1 MMSLS
6 SMRGLRTSDP
16 QSPTLSFYKVSC
28 PGTYVS
34 SLISSILTSQIFRKQ
49 FWGALSE
56 LYHTTLWE
64 MLYLKMSWFVS
75 LLYKQEFFYY
85 FMWMSPWRIGSMQVS
100 HTEGPWFQSRSS
112 SFLNFFF
119 FRNIFFS
126 TFHIKISVQNV
137 FYMNLKEKTRD
148 LCRRK
153 ILQKK
158 KNELD
163 RDWNQGP
170 SACETCMLPLRHGD
184 IHIK

>member
-1 MMSLS
+1 M
-6 SMRGLRTSDP
+6 
-16 QSPTLSFYKVSC
+16 
-28 PGTYVS
+28 
-34 SLISSILTSQIFRKQ
+34 TSQAFRIQ
-49 FWGALSE
+49 ICGAIEQLNPMV
-56 LYHTTLWE
+56 LWD
-64 MLYLKMSWFVS
+64 MLYLKMSRFLS
-75 LLYKQEFFYY
+75 LLYKQEIFYY
-85 FMWMSPWRIGSMQVS
+85 FMWMSPWRSGSMQVS

-112 SFLNFFF
+112 SFLKFFF

-148 LCRRK
+148 LCRKK

-158 KNELD
+158 KNEFD